1 MSARHA
7 LLGLLLNRSAYPYE
21 LADRLE
27 RSLGPAWAVNS
38 GQLYQT
44 IGRLERDGLIEC
56 VDPSARGREDRHVFT
71 ITRAGVEEFER
82 WFAEVSGKV
91 RLSRRPVL
99 AKITLAGPRRLEG
112 ALRELEAYEQDCAA
126 SLRDLTSRR
135 EMVALD
141 SKRLRADHVLLRLN
155 LSADIYQLEG
165 ELRWTTQARET
176 VCWLVEQDAIWPRER
191 DHGAAWQEEDVERQT
206 RTRLFHRGVATR
218 LRSVPD
224 GEGDG
229 C

>member
-1 MSARHA
+1 M
-7 LLGLLLNRSAYPYE
+7 RS
-21 LADRLE
+21 
-27 RSLGPAWAVNS
+27 
-38 GQLYQT
+38 
-44 IGRLERDGLIEC
+44 
-56 VDPSARGREDRHVFT
+56 
-71 ITRAGVEEFER
+71 
-82 WFAEVSGKV
+82 
-91 RLSRRPVL
+91 SRRPVL

-176 VCWLVEQDAIWPRER
+176 VCWLVEQDANGLVSVTTEP
-191 DHGAAWQEEDVERQT
+191 HGRRKTSSARHA
-206 RTRLFHRGVATR
+206 RGSFTAVSR
-218 LRSVPD
+218 RVY
-224 GEGDG
+224 DG
-229 C
+229 CRTVRAMAAESGGSTRSQGRARHLRHAETGGTLR